1 MTAALLLALKVAVG
15 LLILAIGMDSRFTD
29 IVYLWRRPG
38 LLLRSLLAM
47 YVLVPLVAVVLVMS
61 LDLSPGAEIALLI
74 LAVSAGA
81 PLLPRK
87 LMFLGREPYI
97 VSLVVLSSLL
107 AIVIV
112 PAWLALLGPMFGVQ
126 RVLESTDVVL
136 VLTKAFFLPLL
147 AGKLFR
153 WLFPQLAERLAA
165 RLLGVVGTL
174 FMICVLLL
182 LALQWTLLLE
192 AGWPFMLTLIT
203 MALLALGIGHALGGP
218 HPDGR
223 TALAVACATRHVGV
237 AVLVAAALP
246 GPRTAV
252 LVAAYIVTSA
262 VITIPYLSWQRRR
275 NPVSRDLS
283 SIS

>member
-1 MTAALLLALKVAVG
+1 MLALKVAVA

-29 IVYLWRRPG
+29 IVYLWRKPG

-47 YVLVPLVAVVLVMS
+47 YVLVPLVPLVAVLLVTS
-61 LDLSPGAEIALLI
+61 LDLSPGVEIALLI

-87 LMFLGREPYI
+87 LMFLGREPY
-97 VSLVVLSSLL
+97 VFSLVVLSSLL

-126 RVLESTDVVL
+126 RVLESNEVAL
-136 VLTKAFFLPLL
+136 VLAKAFFLPLV
-147 AGKLFR
+147 AGMLFR
-153 WLFPQLAERLAA
+153 WLFPQLAERLAD
-165 RLLGVVGTL
+165 RLLGIVGAV
-174 FMICVLLL
+174 FMVCVLLL

-192 AGWPFMLTLIT
+192 AGWPFVLTLVA

-223 TALAVACATRHVGV
+223 TALAVACTTRHVGV

-262 VITIPYLSWQRRR
+262 VITIPYLRWQRAR
-275 NPVSRDLS
+275 PGLYG
-283 SIS
+283 